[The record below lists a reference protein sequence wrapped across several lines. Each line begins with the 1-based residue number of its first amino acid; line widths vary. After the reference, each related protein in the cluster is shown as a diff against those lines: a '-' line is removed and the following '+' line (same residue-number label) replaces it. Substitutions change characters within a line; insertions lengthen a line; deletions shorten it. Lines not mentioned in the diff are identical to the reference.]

1 MKYENVSKRREG
13 EKETRRGELEIE
25 LETWRMHFMT
35 LLEGKDEDKLRKKE
49 KIDKERGTEN
59 KENTEEDE
67 QVTERR
73 KLKKQ

>member
-1 MKYENVSKRREG
+1 MKIYQKGERGKKRLE
-13 EKETRRGELEIE
+13 EEIE

-49 KIDKERGTEN
+49 KMDKEGGTEN

>member
-1 MKYENVSKRREG
+1 MKIYQKEERGKKRLE
-13 EKETRRGELEIE
+13 EKIE
-25 LETWRMHFMT
+25 LETWRMHFIT
-35 LLEGKDEDKLRKKE
+35 LLEGKDEDKLRKKK
-49 KIDKERGTEN
+49 KIDREERTEN